1 MNPAMRANGRVKQ
14 MMNVAT
20 PVTNRGSDV
29 TALGSF
35 SGCWDG
41 HRRHAYR
48 IRVPSKT
55 WGPGYQ
61 YLMHDDIISWVDIK
75 VSLYKKNLSCLAHGM
90 HVRHLSDPKHE
101 LLVKGPVC
109 SITCYKC
116 YHKYQQEGKKKLH
129 FVLRNTYNGL
139 IVSIKYENMNKLQNN
154 TKHAII
160 ERD

>member
-1 MNPAMRANGRVKQ
+1 MKIYETMFNVSIVYDQRINDNHKLLLNPTMNPAMRANGSVKQ

-55 WGPGYQ
+55 WGYQ

-75 VSLYKKNLSCLAHGM
+75 VSLYKKNLSCLAPCM
-90 HVRHLSDPKHE
+90 HIRHLSDPKHE

-116 YHKYQQEGKKKLH
+116 YQTYQQEGKKAT
-129 FVLRNTYNGL
+129 FCP
-139 IVSIKYENMNKLQNN
+139 S
-154 TKHAII
+154 
-160 ERD
+160 